1 MTSDN
6 NAALLRRLKTILDLE
21 LTAAKMYEEHI
32 SEFEDSKIRD
42 DLDEI
47 RTEELVHATYARNI
61 LNIAES
67 RLK

>member
-1 MTSDN
+1 MTSEEN
-6 NAALLRRLKTILDLE
+6 EALLRRLKTILDLE

-32 SEFEDSKIRD
+32 GEFEDSKVRRE
-42 DLDEI
+42 LDEI